1 MSPTFCVRSFTGA
14 AVLLLLLPSVFGQRG
29 GASPPPS
36 TGGTPGGGNPTP
48 GGNGPG
54 VGRVPFPTPNNPNG
68 QYPGRPIF
76 LSGRVMVEDGTPPP
90 RPAAI
95 ERVCGTN
102 RRTEGHTDS
111 KGYFS
116 IELGNP
122 VLEPQQDAST
132 DGFGTFGG
140 ALGNP
145 AVSAPRRGGL
155 LEEQLMNCELRVDL
169 PGYQSQSFSLAMR
182 RPMDDP
188 NIGTI
193 LLHRIGESGGTTVSA
208 TTLAAPKKAK
218 KAFDKGMELARK
230 NKLEEAHTSL
240 QKAVELYPRYAVAWY
255 ELGRVQAAE
264 HDPGGARKSFDESIK
279 ADAQYVPPYIQ
290 ISMLVASARRWQEL
304 ADVTDKALKLDSF
317 NYPQEFLLN
326 AVAHYN
332 LHDVEA
338 AEQSARRA
346 KKLDTRHQFPQLS
359 RLLGVILAGRREYA
373 AAANEFRDYLQYA
386 PAVKDADAVRS
397 QLADIEKLAAAAGE
411 PQQE

>member
-1 MSPTFCVRSFTGA
+1 M
-14 AVLLLLLPSVFGQRG
+14 L
-29 GASPPPS
+29 
-36 TGGTPGGGNPTP
+36 
-48 GGNGPG
+48 
-54 VGRVPFPTPNNPNG
+54 
-68 QYPGRPIF
+68 
-76 LSGRVMVEDGTPPP
+76 EDGTPPP

-102 RRTEGHTDS
+102 RRIEGHTDS
-111 KGYFS
+111 RGYFS

-122 VLEPQQDAST
+122 VIDSVQDASI
-132 DGFGTFGG
+132 GGIGTFGG

-145 AVSAPRRGGL
+145 VLSVPRGRGIS
-155 LEEQLMNCELRVDL
+155 EQQLMSCELHADL

-182 RPMDDP
+182 RPMDDA

-230 NKLEEAHTSL
+230 NKLEEAQSNL
-240 QKAVELYPRYAVAWY
+240 QKAVELYLRYAVAWY
-255 ELGRVQAAE
+255 ELGRVQAAQ
-264 HDPGGARKSFDESIK
+264 HNPGGARQAFDESIK

-332 LHDVEA
+332 LHDVAA

-346 KKLDTRHQFPQLS
+346 EKLDTRHQLPQVS
-359 RLLGVILAGRREYA
+359 RLLGVILAGRREYTA
-373 AAANEFRDYLQYA
+373 AVNEFRDYLKYA
-386 PAVKDADAVRS
+386 PGVKDADAVRS
-397 QLADIEKLAAAAGE
+397 QLADIEKLVAPSGE
-411 PQQE
+411 PQQ

>member
-1 MSPTFCVRSFTGA
+1 M
-14 AVLLLLLPSVFGQRG
+14 L
-29 GASPPPS
+29 
-36 TGGTPGGGNPTP
+36 
-48 GGNGPG
+48 
-54 VGRVPFPTPNNPNG
+54 
-68 QYPGRPIF
+68 
-76 LSGRVMVEDGTPPP
+76 EDGTPPP

-145 AVSAPRRGGL
+145 AVSVPHRVVIA
-155 LEEQLMNCELRVDL
+155 EQQLMYCELRVDL
-169 PGYQSQSFSLAMR
+169 PGYQSQSFSLATR
-182 RPMDDP
+182 TPMDDP
-188 NIGTI
+188 NIGTV
-193 LLHRIGESGGTTVSA
+193 LLHRIGESEGSTVSA

-218 KAFDKGMELARK
+218 RAFDKGIELARK
-230 NKLEEAHTSL
+230 NKLEEAQTNL
-240 QKAVELYPRYAVAWY
+240 QKAVELYPRYAAAWC
-255 ELGRVQAAE
+255 ELGRVQAAQNNP
-264 HDPGGARKSFDESIK
+264 DAARQSFDQSIN

-304 ADVTDKALKLDSF
+304 AEVTDKALKLDSF
-317 NYPQEFLLN
+317 NYPEEFLLN

-332 LHDVEA
+332 LHHVEA

-346 KKLDTRHQFPQLS
+346 EKLDTRHQYPQVS
-359 RLLGVILAGRREYA
+359 RLLGVILAGRRDYTT
-373 AAANEFRDYLQYA
+373 AANAFRDYLKFA
-386 PAVKDADAVRS
+386 PGAKDADAVRS
-397 QLADIEKLAAAAGE
+397 QLADIEQLAAARGK
-411 PQQE
+411 PQ